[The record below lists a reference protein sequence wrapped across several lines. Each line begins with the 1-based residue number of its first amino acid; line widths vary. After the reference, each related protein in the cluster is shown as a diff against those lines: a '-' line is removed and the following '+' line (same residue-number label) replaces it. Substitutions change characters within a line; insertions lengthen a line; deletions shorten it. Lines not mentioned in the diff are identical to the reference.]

1 MKKQLYLITFGVGHP
16 CAKFVQPVLAE
27 NGIVARDIVCRYF
40 GTQWSTC
47 YGPDSYK
54 KWPTGAF
61 VIGKMIGIGNM
72 IGPDTQCYEK
82 DQQFGT
88 LDQEEETEL
97 YGEYWK

>member
-16 CAKFVQPVLAE
+16 CERFVQPVLAE
-27 NGIVARDIVCRYF
+27 NDLIARSIACRYF
-40 GTQWSTC
+40 GTQWSIC
-47 YGPDSYK
+47 YGPDSYEE
-54 KWPTGAF
+54 WPNGAF
-61 VIGKMIGIGNM
+61 VIGKT

-88 LDQEEETEL
+88 LDQERETKLYGL

>member
-1 MKKQLYLITFGVGHP
+1 M
-16 CAKFVQPVLAE
+16 
-27 NGIVARDIVCRYF
+27 CRYV

-47 YGPDSYK
+47 YGPDSYE
-54 KWPTGAF
+54 KWPAGAF
-61 VIGKMIGIGNM
+61 VIGKM

-88 LDQEEETEL
+88 LDQEQETKL